1 MLKCVQ
7 RCRNKD
13 VTWFV
18 RKKRSF
24 ALRKNSGTSQRFG
37 VCVAKPDGMWEFAA
51 NCVQKI
57 GISHL
62 AFYPVLEIELAEQI
76 KESQVKC
83 GIIQ

>member
-7 RCRNKD
+7 RCRNED

-18 RKKRSF
+18 RKKRS
-24 ALRKNSGTSQRFG
+24 LTNNSGTSQRFG

-51 NCVQKI
+51 NRVHKI
-57 GISHL
+57 GSSHL
-62 AFYPVLEIELAEQI
+62 AFYPILEIELAEQM

>member
-1 MLKCVQ
+1 MVCEKEKIIC
-7 RCRNKD
+7 
-13 VTWFV
+13 
-18 RKKRSF
+18 F
-24 ALRKNSGTSQRFG
+24 AKETNNSGTSQRFG

-51 NCVQKI
+51 NRVHKI

-62 AFYPVLEIELAEQI
+62 AFYPVLEIELAEQM